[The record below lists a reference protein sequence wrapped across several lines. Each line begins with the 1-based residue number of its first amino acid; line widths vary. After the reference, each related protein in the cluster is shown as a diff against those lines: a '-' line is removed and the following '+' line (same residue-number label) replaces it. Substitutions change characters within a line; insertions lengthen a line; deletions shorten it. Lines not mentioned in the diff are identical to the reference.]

1 MNNPNTAS
9 LPGPTK
15 NDPRVL
21 TGWAMFDWANS
32 AFALVITV
40 AIFPPYFLN
49 ITDDVLNFGP
59 ITISDST
66 LWSFCISAAY
76 IMIAI
81 VSPWLSGI
89 ADASGRKMF
98 FLKTFTA
105 IGSFGCLS
113 LLWFNGMSTL
123 WVGTIGFILAM
134 IGFAGGLVFYNSYLP
149 EIATEDMYDRVSARG
164 FAYGFIGSVL
174 LLIVNLVMLLRP
186 EIFGL
191 PAEDTL
197 PARISFAMVGLW
209 WIGFSQIPFRRLP
222 KDEPTGSDKLT
233 VMARRGW
240 KEIKKVWG
248 DVQHQEQIKRF
259 LLSFFCYSMGAQ
271 TILYVAAIFAEK
283 ELSFAT
289 DELIYLVLVLQIV
302 GIGGAYLFAWISE
315 KKGNVFSLISMLL
328 IWTLI
333 CILAYIVE
341 GKQPFYFVAALVG
354 LVMGGIQSL
363 SRSTYSKLLP
373 EDTPDTTSYFSFYDV
388 LEKSAIVLGSFS
400 FGLAELITGDI
411 RNSILVLGS
420 FFVVSVIILSR
431 LKVQPAEEEE
441 VEVA

>member
-1 MNNPNTAS
+1 MSNTNTVQLPNS
-9 LPGPTK
+9 PK

-21 TGWAMFDWANS
+21 NGWAMFDWANS

-40 AIFPPYFLN
+40 AIFPPYFLS
-49 ITDDVLNFGP
+49 ITDDIIHIGP
-59 ITISDST
+59 LTISDST

-76 IMIAI
+76 IAIAI

-98 FLKTFTA
+98 FLKAFTA

-149 EIATEDMYDRVSARG
+149 EIATEDMYDRISARG
-164 FAYGFIGSVL
+164 FAFGFIGSVL
-174 LLIVNLVMLLRP
+174 LLIVNLVMLLSP
-186 EIFGL
+186 ETFGL

-222 KDEPTGSDKLT
+222 KDEPVGSDKLST
-233 VMARRGW
+233 MARQGW

-248 DVQHQEQIKRF
+248 DVKNHDQIKRF
-259 LLSFFCYSMGAQ
+259 LFSFFCYSMGVQ

-289 DELIYLVLVLQIV
+289 DELIYLILVLQVV
-302 GIGGAYLFAWISE
+302 GIGGAYFFAWVSD
-315 KKGNVFSLISMLL
+315 KKGNVYSLISMLI
-328 IWTLI
+328 IWTVI

-341 GKQPFYFVAALVG
+341 DKQPFYFVAALVG

-420 FFVVSVIILSR
+420 FFVISVIVLLQ
-431 LKVQPAEEEE
+431 LKVKHAD
-441 VEVA
+441 VK